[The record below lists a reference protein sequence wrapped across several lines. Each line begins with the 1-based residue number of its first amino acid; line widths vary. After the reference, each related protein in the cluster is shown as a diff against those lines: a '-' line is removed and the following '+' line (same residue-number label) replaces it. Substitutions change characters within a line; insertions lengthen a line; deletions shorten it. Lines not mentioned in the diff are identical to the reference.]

1 VIRQGERLAEA
12 AWPGAPRAALWLADW
27 LRRSGRPGEAAA
39 RYGAVVARWPGRPEA
54 REALRGAAGCAL
66 DEHDW
71 ARAEALAARL
81 PAVEAAERG
90 IRDEVLAA
98 AASGRRRARWYV
110 GAWLA
115 LAGTLA
121 ALIGSLVEAALR
133 SPPGRRRAVLR
144 PPIEVAYLAPIAA
157 VLIGVAFTAHRLIA
171 PAVAAISA
179 GGVALSWL
187 SGAALEQLRV
197 DGRARRLRTV
207 GHIAAC
213 VIAVAAL
220 AYIALTRDGLVDALI
235 ETVRFGPDA

>member
-1 VIRQGERLAEA
+1 
-12 AWPGAPRAALWLADW
+12 
-27 LRRSGRPGEAAA
+27 
-39 RYGAVVARWPGRPEA
+39 
-54 REALRGAAGCAL
+54 
-66 DEHDW
+66 
-71 ARAEALAARL
+71 
-81 PAVEAAERG
+81 
-90 IRDEVLAA
+90 VLAA

-144 PPIEVAYLAPIAA
+144 PPIEVAYLAPVAA

-213 VIAVAAL
+213 VVAVAAL
-220 AYIALTRDGLVDALI
+220 AYIALTRDGLIDALI